1 MCKFTAFNK
10 PNEPPKYNLPTPIPT
25 YNEWRSS
32 LKDPDDSIFYYH
44 SDLDRILLGLAIFS
58 ISSIPLVR
66 NLGKL
71 KSLTLLHIYTK
82 DLITAWI
89 DEDDDSFKSMFGL
102 TITIAEAYFPCIIAA
117 EKQYPSRK
125 KLLRKLV
132 ELYGTAIS
140 AGGDMAP
147 SLAEILIDDLS
158 TDGEKLYSDKIKKYG
173 EELLA
178 LVKVHGMNIPPSLMN
193 RLNNWQNI

>member
-1 MCKFTAFNK
+1 MLSQHAPFS
-10 PNEPPKYNLPTPIPT
+10 P
-25 YNEWRSS
+25 
-32 LKDPDDSIFYYH
+32 
-44 SDLDRILLGLAIFS
+44 LLGLAIFS

-117 EKQYPSRK
+117 EKRNCPIRSF
-125 KLLRKLV
+125 
-132 ELYGTAIS
+132 G
-140 AGGDMAP
+140 
-147 SLAEILIDDLS
+147 
-158 TDGEKLYSDKIKKYG
+158 
-173 EELLA
+173 
-178 LVKVHGMNIPPSLMN
+178 
-193 RLNNWQNI
+193 